1 METGN
6 SQLEELLFRYRFYLI
21 AAFIGILSI
30 LFGIVL
36 TTKQLP
42 NFSGEK
48 VEILSA
54 QDEADGRYQ
63 IVEIAGAVE
72 KPGVYGLQAD
82 SRIEDLL
89 VMAGGLSA
97 TADREWVSRTLNRA
111 AKLADGQKV
120 YIPSVSS
127 KGDRGDW
134 GVNLVDINTAS
145 QSQLEDL
152 PGIGQATAEKI
163 IEQRPY
169 SAVEELLTR
178 KIVKKNQ
185 YEQIKDRV
193 SVY

>member
-120 YIPSVSS
+120 YIPEKTQISNV
-127 KGDRGDW
+127 KAQNQ
-134 GVNLVDINTAS
+134 NLNINVAS
-145 QSQLEDL
+145 QSQLKDL